1 MEVMD
6 IGVNKLSMKKVNALF
21 KELPIPI
28 QDHGKR
34 TKLFATYILERIK
47 DQDWFIEGKYNP
59 LHIQNAIQYHDLGK
73 LGISKDCYY
82 YKYCTNPDMKDVY
95 KSHVDEGVNY
105 LKKQLNVDFTKF
117 GKMAFE
123 TYFYQAITEHHERI
137 DGRGFP
143 KQLTLETMSITGKIC
158 ALVDRFDTL
167 LFIDKE
173 TEYDFDKAVESL
185 GKIAGKKVDGEL
197 FDIFIS
203 DMQALRNF
211 VKYVL
216 NLEKRRKNRD
226 QYGLQVVYKPIINVR
241 ENILNGFKTEMI
253 INDPYYG
260 VVRSEVFNDVAKR
273 NGSIAKLEKFAIEK
287 FLRELCLLNLHGV
300 KIPVY
305 IFEVSI
311 NNLSKKTFAKTFR
324 KALDK
329 FGIVNE
335 NICFTVNEID
345 LIGREEIIN
354 EVIKNV
360 HDSGFLFGIDQFGEQ
375 PLLLSKLG
383 SYDVDKIIM
392 SDSFGRQIG
401 ESNQTISVVSGMFK
415 IIDNLE
421 IDVIFGGIPNRTA
434 EANII
439 SIKGK
444 YAYGKLYKEYIS
456 ANDIEQYIID
466 VGGVR

>member
-1 MEVMD
+1 MD
-6 IGVNKLSMKKVNALF
+6 IGVNKLSMKKVNTLF

-28 QDHGKR
+28 QDHSKR

-59 LHIQNAIQYHDLGK
+59 IHIQNAILYHDLGK
-73 LGISKDCYY
+73 LGIPKDCYY
-82 YKYCTNPDMKDVY
+82 YKYCTNQDMKDVY
-95 KSHVDEGVNY
+95 KSHIDEGVNY
-105 LKKQLNVDFTKF
+105 IKKQLAVDFTKF

-123 TYFYQAITEHHERI
+123 SYFLQAMTEHHERI

-143 KQLTLETMSITGKIC
+143 KHLTSETMSLTGKIC

-173 TEYDFDKAVESL
+173 EEYDFDKAVEAL
-185 GKIAGKKVDGEL
+185 GKIAGKKVDGDL
-197 FDIFIS
+197 FDILIS

-211 VKYVL
+211 VKYVI

-226 QYGLQVVYKPIINVR
+226 QYGLQVMYKPIINVR
-241 ENILNGFKTEMI
+241 ENVLSGFKTEMV

-260 VVRSEVFNDVAKR
+260 IVRNDMYADVAKR
-273 NGSIAKLEKFAIEK
+273 SGQIVKLEKFAIEK

-305 IFEVSI
+305 IFEISI

-329 FGIVNE
+329 FGIVGE
-335 NICFTVNEID
+335 NICLAVNEID
-345 LIGREEIIN
+345 VIGREDILKDIITS
-354 EVIKNV
+354 V
-360 HDSGFLFGIDQFGEQ
+360 HDNGFLFGVDQFGEQ

-383 SYDVDKIIM
+383 SYDIDKIIL

-401 ESNQTISVVSGMFK
+401 ESNQTISVVSGMVK

-439 SIKGK
+439 SMKGK
-444 YAYGKLYKEYIS
+444 YAYGKLYKELIK
-456 ANDIEQYIID
+456 ADEIEQYIKD
-466 VGGVR
+466 VGGVRK

>member
-1 MEVMD
+1 MD
-6 IGVNKLSMKKVNALF
+6 IGVNKLSMKKVNTLF

-28 QDHGKR
+28 QDHSKR

-59 LHIQNAIQYHDLGK
+59 IHIQNAILYHDLGK

-82 YKYCTNPDMKDVY
+82 YKYCTNQDMKDVY
-95 KSHVDEGVNY
+95 KSHIDEGVNY
-105 LKKQLNVDFTKF
+105 IKKQLAVDFTKF

-123 TYFYQAITEHHERI
+123 SYFLQAMTEHHERI

-143 KQLTLETMSITGKIC
+143 KHLTSETMSLTGKIC

-173 TEYDFDKAVESL
+173 EEYDFDKAVEAL
-185 GKIAGKKVDGEL
+185 GKIAGKKVDGDL
-197 FDIFIS
+197 FDILIS

-211 VKYVL
+211 VKYVI

-226 QYGLQVVYKPIINVR
+226 QYGLQVMYKPIINVR
-241 ENILNGFKTEMI
+241 ENVLSGFKTEMV

-260 VVRSEVFNDVAKR
+260 IVRNDMYADVAKR
-273 NGSIAKLEKFAIEK
+273 SGQIVKLEKFAIEK

-305 IFEVSI
+305 IFEISI

-329 FGIVNE
+329 FGIVGE
-335 NICFTVNEID
+335 NICLAVNEID
-345 LIGREEIIN
+345 VIGREDILKDIITS
-354 EVIKNV
+354 V
-360 HDSGFLFGIDQFGEQ
+360 HDNGFLFGVDQFGEQ

-383 SYDVDKIIM
+383 SYDIDKIIL

-401 ESNQTISVVSGMFK
+401 ESNQTISVVSGMVK

-439 SIKGK
+439 SMKGK
-444 YAYGKLYKEYIS
+444 YAYGKLYKELIK
-456 ANDIEQYIID
+456 ADEIEQYIKD
-466 VGGVR
+466 VGGVRK

>member
-1 MEVMD
+1 MD
-6 IGVNKLSMKKVNALF
+6 IGVNKLSMKKVNTLF

-28 QDHGKR
+28 PDHSKR
-34 TKLFATYILERIK
+34 TKVFATYILERIK

-59 LHIQNAIQYHDLGK
+59 IHIQNAILYHDLGK

-82 YKYCTNPDMKDVY
+82 YKYCTNQDMKDVY
-95 KSHVDEGVNY
+95 KSHIDEGVNY
-105 LKKQLNVDFTKF
+105 IKKQLAVDFTKF

-123 TYFYQAITEHHERI
+123 SYFLQAMTEHHERI

-143 KQLTLETMSITGKIC
+143 KHLTSETMSLTGKIC

-173 TEYDFDKAVESL
+173 EEYDFDKAVEAL
-185 GKIAGKKVDGEL
+185 GKIAGKKVDGDL
-197 FDIFIS
+197 FDILIS

-211 VKYVL
+211 VKYVV

-226 QYGLQVVYKPIINVR
+226 QYGLQVMYKPIINVR
-241 ENILNGFKTEMI
+241 ENVLSGFKTEMV

-260 VVRSEVFNDVAKR
+260 IVRNDMYADVAKR
-273 NGSIAKLEKFAIEK
+273 NGQIVKLEKFAIEK

-305 IFEVSI
+305 IFEISI

-329 FGIVNE
+329 FGIVGE
-335 NICFTVNEID
+335 NICLAVNEID
-345 LIGREEIIN
+345 VIGREDILKDIITS
-354 EVIKNV
+354 V
-360 HDSGFLFGIDQFGEQ
+360 HDNGFLFGVDQFGEQ

-383 SYDVDKIIM
+383 SYDIDKIIL

-401 ESNQTISVVSGMFK
+401 ESNQTISVVSGMVK

-439 SIKGK
+439 SMKGK
-444 YAYGKLYKEYIS
+444 YAYGKLYKELIK
-456 ANDIEQYIID
+456 ADEIEQYIKD
-466 VGGVR
+466 VGGVRK